1 MMLWGHP
8 HITPAP
14 HCSPSSVRTPTCHS
28 SSSLLS
34 FLCPHR
40 HQHTDPADSILT
52 TLSLTPSLSTANNE
66 SGPRQAELHEGSH
79 AQQLCQPANGR
90 ADWTAGDL
98 YIRRPSNQRKAV
110 RRKAVHSEEGNCQQ
124 HSKKELLQGRRETA
138 HNARLPGHAAS

>member
-1 MMLWGHP
+1 MG
-8 HITPAP
+8 
-14 HCSPSSVRTPTCHS
+14 TPTYHS

-34 FLCPHR
+34 FLCPYTHMSLQLLTALPPLSAQPSTHR
-40 HQHTDPADSILT
+40 SSRQHLNH
-52 TLSLTPSLSTANNE
+52 SLTPSLSTANNE
-66 SGPRQAELHEGSH
+66 NGPRQAELHEGSH